1 LTFRINLKI
10 ALFAAT
16 ALTAASPGMA
26 APGTRTTETPTT
38 QGPQSN
44 VSRPDIIL
52 FIADDLSR
60 EDVSA
65 YGSPDARTPNMDQ
78 LAKEGL
84 KFTNAFAASPTCT
97 PSRSSMLTGDY
108 PMRNGAHANHSAV
121 KNGIKTLPAY
131 LQALGYRV
139 VIAGKTD
146 FGERS
151 NFPFEYF
158 PASVIQPP
166 PGRGVLWA
174 NIDTMAIDHLL
185 ATRDKKQPLA
195 LIVASFAPHVPWPDA
210 NGYDPARLTVPEYL
224 LDTQPTR
231 EARTRYLTKVSQA
244 DRELGEVRASVAKYG
259 DTNNTLFL
267 FTADQ
272 GAQFPFA
279 KWNLY
284 DAGIA
289 TPLMAVWPGHISP
302 DKTTGAMVSLVDL
315 LPTMEAAAGGPP
327 IEDIDGQSFLP
338 VLTGKQNS
346 FHSEIYAAHSGVL
359 QTGPN
364 ANIAPMRAIRT
375 ERYKLIVNFRP
386 DIKYVN
392 AVSQGSGRDHS
403 YWQSW
408 LDRAQTDPKAAAVVN
423 HFYHRQ
429 PVELYDM
436 RADPYEQHNLVGN
449 PAYASTLTTLRKKL
463 DAWIVQQGERPD
475 HVALPSEAMP
485 GHFPYAQGGGR
496 RRAAAGGPTEG
507 SKGADE

>member
-1 LTFRINLKI
+1 MSGTKLKR
-10 ALFAAT
+10 ALFLSAA
-16 ALTAASPGMA
+16 ALAVASPGRAA
-26 APGTRTTETPTT
+26 APEAS
-38 QGPQSN
+38 QVQS
-44 VSRPDIIL
+44 SGQRPDIVL

-60 EDVSA
+60 EDVGS

-78 LAKEGL
+78 LAKDGL
-84 KFTNAFAASPTCT
+84 RFTEAFAASPTCT
-97 PSRSSMLTGDY
+97 PSRSSMFTGDY

-166 PGRGVLWA
+166 VGRGVLWA
-174 NIDTMAIDHLL
+174 NIDTAAIDQLL

-195 LIVASFAPHVPWPDA
+195 LIVASFAPHVPWPDS
-210 NGYDPARLTVPEYL
+210 NGYDAGRLTVPGYL
-224 LDTQPTR
+224 LDTPQTR
-231 EARTRYLTKVSQA
+231 EARSRYLTKVSQA
-244 DRELGEVRASVAKYG
+244 DRELGEVRASIAKYG
-259 DTNNTLFL
+259 GTDNTLFL

-284 DAGIA
+284 DPGIA
-289 TPLMAVWPGHISP
+289 TPLIASWPGHIAP
-302 DKTTGAMVSLVDL
+302 DKATGAMVSLVDL
-315 LPTMEAAAGGPP
+315 LPTMEAAAGGPS
-327 IEDIDGQSFLP
+327 IANIDGESFLP
-338 VLTGKQNS
+338 VLMGKQNS

-386 DIKYVN
+386 DIKYVS
-392 AVSQGSGRDHS
+392 AVSQGKGRDHA

-408 LDRAQTDPKAAAVVN
+408 LDRAETDPKAAAMVN

-429 PVELYDM
+429 PIELYDL
-436 RADPYEQHNLVGN
+436 RTDPNEQHNLADDL
-449 PAYASTLTTLRKKL
+449 AYKNTLTTLRTKL
-463 DAWIVQQGERPD
+463 NAWIIQQGERPD
-475 HVALPSEAMP
+475 HVALPSEATP
-485 GHFPYAQGGGR
+485 GHFPYAQGGGGR
-496 RRAAAGGPTEG
+496 RRVPPAGGAV
-507 SKGADE
+507 KGGDVND